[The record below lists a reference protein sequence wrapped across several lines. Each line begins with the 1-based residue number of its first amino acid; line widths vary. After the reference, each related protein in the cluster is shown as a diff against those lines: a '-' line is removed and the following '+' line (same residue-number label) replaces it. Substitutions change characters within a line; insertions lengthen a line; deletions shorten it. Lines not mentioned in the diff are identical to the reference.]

1 MRNAFK
7 PFLVL
12 ILLLSAIGAVAQTV
26 APNGNPGTDQGNG
39 TATAAIVV
47 EARLN
52 RPADLFM
59 SHLQNDGLLD
69 HAFMKATA
77 KLAPTHAISTAA
89 IVCRFDCADPGLA
102 CCSCTG
108 FCETQTQCAKDCQK

>member
-7 PFLVL
+7 LFLVL

-26 APNGNPGTDQGNG
+26 ATNGNPGTDQGNG
-39 TATAAIVV
+39 TATTVIVAAVRV
-47 EARLN
+47 NE
-52 RPADLFM
+52 PADPFL
-59 SHLQNDGLLD
+59 SRLQNDGLLD

-77 KLAPTHAISTAA
+77 TLAPTHAVSTAVIA
-89 IVCRFDCADPGLA
+89 CRFDCADPGLA

-108 FCETQTQCAKDCQK
+108 FCETQAQCAKDCQK

>member
-7 PFLVL
+7 LFAVL

-26 APNGNPGTDQGNG
+26 ATNENPGADQGNG
-39 TATAAIVV
+39 TASAAIVAA
-47 EARLN
+47 ARVN
-52 RPADLFM
+52 EPADLFM

-69 HAFMKATA
+69 HVFMKVTA
-77 KLAPTHAISTAA
+77 KLAPTHAVSTAA
-89 IVCRFDCADPGLA
+89 LSPCRFDCVAGLF

-108 FCETQTQCAKDCQK
+108 TCETRAQCNIDCQK